1 MTTPQTDQPE
11 SFDAFYKSFFYG
23 SRSDLSFKFL
33 AHFSETEASEFFK
46 EFVKES
52 VNALDDDKLETIEQL
67 ILKWQFKAYDSPD
80 KFTYDSGP
88 FTVLQ
93 KPLSQS
99 TIGLLSSSGH
109 FVKGHDP
116 KPLGVENMTQ
126 EEAEQ
131 RITEFIKAKPELTE
145 IPADISAEDLQVR
158 HGGYDTRAAGKD
170 PNTVFPYQR
179 LNELAAHG
187 TIGKA
192 APIAYTFVGACSQM
206 RLNKEAIPEWLECI
220 KAQNLDG
227 MILTPV

>member
-1 MTTPQTDQPE
+1 MTTSQTDQTE
-11 SFDAFYKSFFYG
+11 SFDTFYKSFSYG

-46 EFVKES
+46 EFLKES
-52 VNALDDDKLETIEQL
+52 VNALDDNKLEIIEQL
-67 ILKWQFKAYDSPD
+67 VLKWQFKAYDNPD
-80 KFTYDSGP
+80 KFTYESGP

-93 KPLSQS
+93 NPLSKS

-126 EEAEQ
+126 EQAEQ
-131 RITEFIKAKPELTE
+131 SIMEFIKAKPELTE
-145 IPADISAEDLQVR
+145 IPTNTSTEDLQVR
-158 HGGYDTRAAGKD
+158 HGGYDIRSARKD

-179 LNELAAHG
+179 LNELAAQG
-187 TIGKA
+187 QIGKA
-192 APIAYTFVGACSQM
+192 AAIAYSFVGACSQM
-206 RLNKEAIPEWLECI
+206 RLNKEAIPEWLESI

-227 MILTPV
+227 MVLTPV